1 VPPDPHH
8 DRRWPIL
15 AVIAI
20 AQLLVVLD
28 ATIVNIALPSAQR
41 DLGFSDDQRQ
51 WVVTAYALAFGSLLL
66 LGGRIADL
74 FGRKWTFVTGLLG
87 FAGASAV
94 GGAAQSFG
102 VLVSARA
109 VQGMFAAVLAPA
121 ALSLLTT
128 TFSDPAE
135 RGKAFG
141 VYGAIAGTGGAFGL
155 LLGGTL
161 TEVLD
166 WRWCLYVAIVFAA
179 PAALAGVRLLHHV
192 PVPARPRLD
201 LAGTVTASSGLF
213 AIVFGLS
220 RAQTDGWGEPVT
232 VGFLA
237 AAGILLL
244 AFVALQRRVR
254 HPLLPLGVV
263 ADRNRGAS
271 FAAIASAGAG
281 IFALFL
287 FLTYYFQTTKGMS
300 AFATGLAFLPLSV
313 AIIVAATA
321 VSTRVLA
328 RTGPRP
334 LIPAG
339 MLSASAGMALLT
351 RIGTDTAYASHVLP
365 SLVLI
370 GLGFGTIVAAAFAT
384 ATLGVAARDSGVVSA
399 MVSTSQ
405 QIGGSIGA
413 ALLSTMAASAVTDYL
428 AGHGHGHGSEAL
440 RRAAVEGDVTAFRWA
455 AAIFA
460 LGALVTAGLLRSG
473 VRVAGEGAPEAVAQA
488 A

>member
-1 VPPDPHH
+1 M
-8 DRRWPIL
+8 
-15 AVIAI
+15 A
-20 AQLLVVLD
+20 
-28 ATIVNIALPSAQR
+28 
-41 DLGFSDDQRQ
+41 
-51 WVVTAYALAFGSLLL
+51 
-66 LGGRIADL
+66 
-74 FGRKWTFVTGLLG
+74 GLIG

-102 VLVSARA
+102 VLVAARA
-109 VQGMFAAVLAPA
+109 VQGIFAAMLAPA

-128 TFSDPAE
+128 TFTDPAE

-201 LAGTVTASSGLF
+201 LAGTLTASSGLF

-220 RAQTDGWGEPVT
+220 RAETDGWGEPVT
-232 VGFLA
+232 IGFLA
-237 AAGILLL
+237 AAGVLLL
-244 AFVALQRRVR
+244 TFLALQRRVR
-254 HPLLPLGVV
+254 HPLLPLAVV

-271 FAAIASAGAG
+271 FVAIATAGAG

-287 FLTYYFQTTKGMS
+287 FLTFYFQRTKGMS
-300 AFATGLAFLPLSV
+300 AFETGLAFLPLSA
-313 AIIVAATA
+313 AIIVAATT

-339 MLSASAGMALLT
+339 MLSAAVGMALLT
-351 RIGTDTAYASHVLP
+351 RIGTDTGYASHVLP

-405 QIGGSIGA
+405 QVGGSIGA
-413 ALLSTMAASAVTDYL
+413 ALLSTMAASAVTGYL
-428 AGHGHGHGSEAL
+428 TGHGPGSEAV

-460 LGALVTAGLLRSG
+460 VGALVTAGLLRSR
-473 VRVAGEGAPEAVAQA
+473 VRPVAVHEAPEAMAAQAQA